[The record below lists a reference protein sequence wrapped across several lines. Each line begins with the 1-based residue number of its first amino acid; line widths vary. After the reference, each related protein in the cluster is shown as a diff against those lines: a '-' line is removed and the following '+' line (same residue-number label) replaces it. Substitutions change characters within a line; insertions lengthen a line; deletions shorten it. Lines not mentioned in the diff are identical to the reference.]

1 MDTSNFTPRASLLWS
16 IVPKEA
22 RVGILK
28 AVFCTRCRTSVEIV
42 NYKGTE
48 KNGDVVLT
56 GKCKACGHEVVRVVE
71 TSEQVPKN

>member
-1 MDTSNFTPRASLLWS
+1 MDPENFTPRALLLWS

-22 RVGILK
+22 RVRILK
-28 AVFCTRCRTSVEIV
+28 SVFCTRCRTSVEIV

-56 GKCKACGHEVVRVVE
+56 GSCKACGHVVVRVVE
-71 TSEQVPKN
+71 TSEQPTNN